1 MRLYKRGKTWFVD
14 LNLRGAERKRLS
26 TGCQDRK
33 AAEVVAR
40 RLEQEHADPAGTAV
54 KSATLEQALSL
65 LVERREQQAELGKRS
80 PETAK
85 MYRKKSG
92 HLLRLLGQTGEYEP
106 FRIAEL
112 CARHVDA
119 YIRSRREEGAAGN
132 TIAKELVTLRGGLKL
147 AARAGLWEGNLLAVF
162 PAESLSDYRPR
173 TRWLTQEEVDKL
185 IAALGGDRGARVAYI
200 VATSA
205 NRNETNLA
213 RRSDVSAARDFVEIH
228 GTKTAWRS
236 RRVPMVVPLLRRYL
250 DLALATAEG
259 EGDALFRPWGNMN
272 RDILAA
278 CRRIGI
284 ERCSPN
290 DLRRTCA
297 TWLRSMGL
305 PPDLI
310 AAVLGHR
317 DTRMVE
323 RVYGRLAPEMLAERM
338 RQSLHASARAG

>member
-14 LNLRGAERKRLS
+14 VNLRGVKRQRLS
-26 TGCQDRK
+26 TGCQDKK
-33 AAEVVAR
+33 AAEIVAR
-40 RLEQEHADPAGTAV
+40 RIEQEHADPAGTAV
-54 KSATLEQALSL
+54 RATTLEQALTL
-65 LVERREQQAELGKRS
+65 LISKREQQADLGKRS

-92 HLLRLLGQTGEYEP
+92 HLMRLLGQEGEYRP
-106 FRIAEL
+106 FRIGEL
-112 CARHVDA
+112 SASHVDA
-119 YIRSRREEGAAGN
+119 YIRTRRDEGAAGN
-132 TIAKELVTLRGGLKL
+132 TIAKEIVTLRGGLKL
-147 AARAGLWEGNLLAVF
+147 AARAGLWDGNLLAVL

-173 TRWLTQEEVDKL
+173 TRWLTEDEVDKL
-185 IAALGGDRGARVAYI
+185 LHALGGDRAARVAYI

-213 RRSDVSAARDFVEIH
+213 QRGDVSPARDFVEIH

-250 DLALATAEG
+250 DFALEHAAG
-259 EGDALFRPWGNMN
+259 EGDALFKPWGNMN
-272 RDILAA
+272 RDILVA
-278 CRRIGI
+278 CKRVGI

-297 TWLRSMGL
+297 TWLRGMGL
-305 PPDLI
+305 QPDLI

-323 RVYGRLAPEMLAERM
+323 RVYGRLAPEVLAERM
-338 RQSLHASARAG
+338 KQSLRPSQER